1 MGILS
6 ESSLG
11 TNMVRLARQEYLK
24 CKYHSLND
32 LKYLFCGGTGAQLN
46 SEKMTENNSVISKHK
61 CHSEAIFIGGAPP
74 ALLGKL
80 RNAVPVHP
88 QFPTASSR
96 H

>member
-24 CKYHSLND
+24 CKYHCLND
-32 LKYLFCGGTGAQLN
+32 LKYLFCGGAGAQLN
-46 SEKMTENNSVISKHK
+46 SEEMTENNSAMSKHK
-61 CHSEAIFIGGAPP
+61 CHSEAVFIGSAPP
-74 ALLGKL
+74 AIPGKL
-80 RNAVPVHP
+80 RSAVPVHP
-88 QFPTASSR
+88 WFPTASSM